1 MNKDEIHIKRCFELA
16 LLGLGKVQ
24 PNPMVGAVIV
34 YDGEVI
40 AEGYHEKFG
49 EAHAEVNAINNL
61 IRDYSNAS
69 EILQNSTLYVNLEPC
84 AHQGKTPPCAD
95 LIIKHSI
102 PRVVISNIDP
112 FGSVNGKGIERLK
125 KAGISVTIDVL
136 KDEGYELN
144 KRFFTYHTLQR
155 PYVILKWAESQDR
168 YITIAENTRTNI
180 SGAKAK
186 VLNHKWRSEE
196 QSILVGTKTVLV
208 DNPVLTVRDWSGV
221 NPVRVIIDKDLKLA
235 KELNIFNA
243 DSKTII
249 FNNHKT
255 ELDDNIQYVQI
266 DFYGLVPQFILYQ
279 LYLME
284 IQSLIIEGGAYT
296 INEFMQYGLWD
307 ESRIFRSKQELGK
320 GINAPIIEG
329 RLYSKEDLGDD
340 ELYIYKR
347 I

>member
-1 MNKDEIHIKRCFELA
+1 MKNHEKHIQRCFELA
-16 LLGLGKVQ
+16 LKGLGTVQ

-34 YDGEVI
+34 YEGEII
-40 AEGYHEKFG
+40 AEGFHEKYG
-49 EAHAEVNAINNL
+49 QAHAEVNAINAVISN
-61 IRDYSNAS
+61 YSNAS
-69 EILQNSTLYVNLEPC
+69 EILEKSTLYVNLEPC

-95 LIIKHSI
+95 LIIKKNI

-112 FGSVNGKGIERLK
+112 FGSVNGKGVERLR
-125 KAGISVTIDVL
+125 KAGVEVIVDVL
-136 KDEGYELN
+136 KEEGYEVN

-155 PYVILKWAESQDR
+155 PYVILKWAESNDR
-168 YITIAENTRTNI
+168 FISIAENQRTNI
-180 SGAKAK
+180 SGSKAK

-196 QSILVGTKTVLV
+196 QSILVGTKTVIV
-208 DNPVLTVRDWSGV
+208 DNPILTVRDWSGA
-221 NPVRVIIDKDLKLA
+221 NPLRVIIDKDLKLA
-235 KELNIFNA
+235 KELNIFNS

-266 DFYGLVPQFILYQ
+266 DFYGLVPQFMLYQ

-307 ESRIFRSKQELGK
+307 EIRVFRSKTPLNK
-320 GINAPIIEG
+320 GVQAPIIEG
-329 RLYSKEDLGDD
+329 RLFSKEDLGED
-340 ELYIYKR
+340 ELFIYKR